1 MLRYLA
7 VAFLLSLCACSRSP
21 EQGSVTATTATLRAD
36 PAHHLLLT
44 VELSSKGLR
53 LLSQTLVEQ
62 PLPRLRV
69 PEPHPWILEL
79 RGSDDRKLFE
89 TRIPVQNVLR
99 GEFADGASID
109 GTHKV
114 VERAVFQVRVPAQ
127 TGQLRLTE
135 TRGVEPRLLG
145 SVELAP

>member
-1 MLRYLA
+1 M
-7 VAFLLSLCACSRSP
+7 
-21 EQGSVTATTATLRAD
+21 E
-36 PAHHLLLT
+36 PARHLLVT

-53 LLSQTLVEQ
+53 LLSRTLVEQ

-69 PEPHPWILEL
+69 PEPHPWLLEL
-79 RGSDDRKLFE
+79 RGSQDEKLFE

-99 GEFADGASID
+99 GEFSNGASID
-109 GTHKV
+109 GTHKLI
-114 VERAVFQVRVPAQ
+114 ERAVFQVRVPAQ
-127 TGQLRLTE
+127 AGQLRLTE